1 MDVQVAT
8 LCDSASDYNG
18 KMCVLGTFDTICSKQ
33 VPVIHP
39 HCALALRVCFQPGD
53 EGSHRFVIRF
63 IDADGKAVMPQLQS
77 DTVEIS
83 LPRDAYFLTKNIV
96 INMQRLKFDRVGL
109 FSIDISVDDS
119 ILARVPLRVMLMPA
133 QGQESAEG
141 GENDS

>member
-8 LCDSASDYNG
+8 LCDSAADYNG
-18 KMCVLGTFDTICSKQ
+18 KLCVLGTFDTICSKQ
-33 VPVIHP
+33 VPVVHP

-53 EGSHRFVIRF
+53 EGSHRFTIKF

-83 LPRDAYFLTKNIV
+83 LPSDAYFLTRNIV

-109 FSIDISVDDS
+109 FSIDISVDDQ
-119 ILARVPLRVMLMPA
+119 ILSRVPLRVMLLPSQAPA
-133 QGQESAEG
+133 QGEG
-141 GENDS
+141 EV